1 MSMNGSYM
9 CHFWARPV
17 ESSHTCT
24 QCALPFLLAAIKLVS
39 KATLETLP
47 ASVLWELTEEGPL
60 PSCMS
65 PSKAK

>member
-9 CHFWARPV
+9 YHFWAWPV
-17 ESSHTCT
+17 ERSHTCT
-24 QCALPFLLAAIKLVS
+24 QCTLPFLLAAINLVS

-47 ASVLWELTEEGPL
+47 ASVLWEFIEGGPL